1 MAVPKKKTSKS
12 RSKRRHAQWQLKK
25 MTYWKNKLQ
34 LNWSE
39 EGKTLKLAHTVCPVS
54 WYYNGK
60 QVMTVKSKENKN
72 VVDAD

>member
-1 MAVPKKKTSKS
+1 
-12 RSKRRHAQWQLKK
+12 

-39 EGKTLKLAHTVCPVS
+39 EGKTMKLSHTVCPVS
-54 WYYNGK
+54 GYYKGK
-60 QVMTVKSKENKN
+60 QVMTIKSKKNKN